1 MIVKSILDTDL
12 YKFTTSYAYMKLF
25 PQARGT
31 FEFFDRDLTEYPED
45 FVQKVYLE
53 LSNLGMLRLTNSE
66 LDYMTSNCRFVPQVY
81 WEWLYSFRFNSGKV
95 QVWLD
100 DKKHLHITV
109 TDYLYKVTLYEVPIL
124 AIISEL
130 RNRVLGNNC
139 DMSEVIKKLE
149 PKLRLSNVAGI
160 KFSEFGTRRRF
171 SYNVQDE
178 VVSAIKEGSIYCTG
192 TSNCY
197 LAMKY
202 EMPMMGTHP
211 HEWFMFH
218 GAMYGY
224 KQANYMALENWVNVY
239 DGDLGIALSD
249 TYTSEVFMKNLS
261 RKQAKLF
268 DGVRCDS
275 GDEFK
280 FINSMIARY
289 KELGVDPTTQDLW
302 KTEVYGLANYLRDR
316 YKSKALE
323 ALHNDYKET
332 CDKYRAMS
340 YAVYSSCK
348 LIPTDGLGISNS
360 DLEQIGA
367 KSYDEVDDILSRYIP
382 FKEYRQKHGE
392 PLHPHD
398 EMAESDCWSQ
408 LCARH
413 GEDVVN
419 KVWSRHLASEFKRKK
434 APIYISREL
443 YE

>member
-53 LSNLGMLRLTNSE
+53 LSNLGMLRLTHSE

-211 HEWFMFH
+211 H
-218 GAMYGY
+218 
-224 KQANYMALENWVNVY
+224 
-239 DGDLGIALSD
+239 
-249 TYTSEVFMKNLS
+249 
-261 RKQAKLF
+261 
-268 DGVRCDS
+268 
-275 GDEFK
+275 
-280 FINSMIARY
+280 
-289 KELGVDPTTQDLW
+289 
-302 KTEVYGLANYLRDR
+302 
-316 YKSKALE
+316 
-323 ALHNDYKET
+323 
-332 CDKYRAMS
+332 
-340 YAVYSSCK
+340 
-348 LIPTDGLGISNS
+348 
-360 DLEQIGA
+360 
-367 KSYDEVDDILSRYIP
+367 
-382 FKEYRQKHGE
+382 
-392 PLHPHD
+392 D

>member
-289 KELGVDPTTQDLW
+289 KELGVDPTTKTIVFSNALDFDKCQDIMEYCGSRIRCSFGIGTNLTNDTGF
-302 KTEVYGLANYLRDR
+302 KPSNIVMKLTSCQMNSNQPVYNCVKLSDDEGKHTGKVTEVDSCLAELGL
-316 YKSKALE
+316 
-323 ALHNDYKET
+323 
-332 CDKYRAMS
+332 
-340 YAVYSSCK
+340 
-348 LIPTDGLGISNS
+348 
-360 DLEQIGA
+360 
-367 KSYDEVDDILSRYIP
+367 
-382 FKEYRQKHGE
+382 
-392 PLHPHD
+392 
-398 EMAESDCWSQ
+398 
-408 LCARH
+408 
-413 GEDVVN
+413 
-419 KVWSRHLASEFKRKK
+419 
-434 APIYISREL
+434 
-443 YE
+443 

>member
-100 DKKHLHITV
+100 DKKHLHV

-218 GAMYGY
+218 GAIY
-224 KQANYMALENWVNVY
+224 N
-239 DGDLGIALSD
+239 
-249 TYTSEVFMKNLS
+249 
-261 RKQAKLF
+261 
-268 DGVRCDS
+268 
-275 GDEFK
+275 
-280 FINSMIARY
+280 
-289 KELGVDPTTQDLW
+289 
-302 KTEVYGLANYLRDR
+302 
-316 YKSKALE
+316 
-323 ALHNDYKET
+323 
-332 CDKYRAMS
+332 
-340 YAVYSSCK
+340 SCK
-348 LIPTDGLGISNS
+348 LVPTDGLGISNS
-360 DLEQIGA
+360 DLDQIGA
-367 KSYDEVDDILSRYIP
+367 KDYATVDDILSRFIP
-382 FKEYRQKHGE
+382 FENFRKSYDSAGQIM
-392 PLHPHD
+392 HPHD

>member
-289 KELGVDPTTQDLW
+289 KELGVDPTT
-302 KTEVYGLANYLRDR
+302 KTIIFSNALTFE
-316 YKSKALE
+316 KALE
-323 ALHNDYKET
+323 IREYCRGRIRCAFGIGTNLTNDTGHKPSNIVMKLT
-332 CDKYRAMS
+332 
-340 YAVYSSCK
+340 SCQMNKNQPVFNCVK
-348 LIPTDGLGISNS
+348 LSDDLGKHTGQ
-360 DLEQIGA
+360 EQ
-367 KSYDEVDDILSRYIP
+367 EVEHCLN
-382 FKEYRQKHGE
+382 E
-392 PLHPHD
+392 
-398 EMAESDCWSQ
+398 
-408 LCARH
+408 LC
-413 GEDVVN
+413 
-419 KVWSRHLASEFKRKK
+419 
-434 APIYISREL
+434 I
-443 YE
+443 

>member
-100 DKKHLHITV
+100 DKKHLHV

-149 PKLRLSNVAGI
+149 P
-160 KFSEFGTRRRF
+160 
-171 SYNVQDE
+171 
-178 VVSAIKEGSIYCTG
+178 
-192 TSNCY
+192 
-197 LAMKY
+197 
-202 EMPMMGTHP
+202 
-211 HEWFMFH
+211 
-218 GAMYGY
+218 
-224 KQANYMALENWVNVY
+224 
-239 DGDLGIALSD
+239 
-249 TYTSEVFMKNLS
+249 
-261 RKQAKLF
+261 
-268 DGVRCDS
+268 
-275 GDEFK
+275 
-280 FINSMIARY
+280 
-289 KELGVDPTTQDLW
+289 
-302 KTEVYGLANYLRDR
+302 
-316 YKSKALE
+316 
-323 ALHNDYKET
+323 
-332 CDKYRAMS
+332 
-340 YAVYSSCK
+340 
-348 LIPTDGLGISNS
+348 
-360 DLEQIGA
+360 